1 MDNKGKPKSL
11 TISDKINTFAQVD
24 VRIGMSVEQAP
35 WLRLPVL
42 TLNPIMKNCE
52 ETKRKCRPFSMQW
65 KLLKCSPLE
74 ERESALAA

>member
-11 TISDKINTFAQVD
+11 TISDNINIFAQAD
-24 VRIGMSVEQAP
+24 ACIGTSVEQAS

-42 TLNPIMKNCE
+42 TLNPIVKNYE

-65 KLLKCSPLE
+65 KLLKSLPLE
-74 ERESALAA
+74 EMESALAA